1 MKEIVIMLAG
11 AVVLFATPPLAG
23 RLGAALAKR
32 RTASGKR
39 RGATQLDAGATPGE
53 PRRRQPKPALR
64 SRKGQSQIPA
74 LENLI

>member
-39 RGATQLDAGATPGE
+39 KGVIQLAASATSNE
-53 PRRRQPKPALR
+53 PCRQQPKPALR